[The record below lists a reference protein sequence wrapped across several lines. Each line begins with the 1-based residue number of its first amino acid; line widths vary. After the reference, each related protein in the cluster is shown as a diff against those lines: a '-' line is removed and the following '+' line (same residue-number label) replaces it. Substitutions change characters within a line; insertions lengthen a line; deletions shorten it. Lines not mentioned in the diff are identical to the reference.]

1 MSVNFEL
8 FRPENGQPHV
18 IANAIRNATHLPAQ
32 CSLIEFYAVLEHA
45 AKHAE
50 TKWWAACLRFGR
62 AIWMIQGCDQSKWPE
77 AHEELRRL
85 VVKTWDAFT
94 EEVNNIP
101 ISKENATVH
110 CIMDHTEPMSSLM
123 ITDIHLITDI

>member
-18 IANAIRNATHLPAQ
+18 IANAIRNATVLPSQ

-50 TKWWAACLRFGR
+50 TKWWAVCLRFGR
-62 AIWMIQGCDQSKWPE
+62 AIWMIQACDKSKWPE
-77 AHEELRRL
+77 AHQELKKTIQDYWNEFSSELNKFETTDEIERRFGL
-85 VVKTWDAFT
+85 NAISPSTVAFDL
-94 EEVNNIP
+94 ENIG
-101 ISKENATVH
+101 N
-110 CIMDHTEPMSSLM
+110 
-123 ITDIHLITDI
+123 

>member
-18 IANAIRNATHLPAQ
+18 IANAIRNATVLPAQ

-62 AIWMIQGCDQSKWPE
+62 AIWMIQACPESKWPE
-77 AHEELRRL
+77 AHQGLKKTVQESWDEFCSELDTL
-85 VVKTWDAFT
+85 DPTNET
-94 EEVNNIP
+94 ERCLP
-101 ISKENATVH
+101 SCSISAGTIALDLENTK
-110 CIMDHTEPMSSLM
+110 S
-123 ITDIHLITDI
+123 